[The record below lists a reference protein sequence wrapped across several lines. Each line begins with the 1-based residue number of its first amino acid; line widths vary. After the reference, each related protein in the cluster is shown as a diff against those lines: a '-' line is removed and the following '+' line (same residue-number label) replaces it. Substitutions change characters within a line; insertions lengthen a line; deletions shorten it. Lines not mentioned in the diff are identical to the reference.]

1 MVLQAGKK
9 QGQRKNKGKQW
20 LKRLK
25 NPRTL
30 WFLFSVARATYQIGK
45 WILETFPK
53 IFE

>member
-1 MVLQAGKK
+1 MVSSAGKK

-25 NPRTL
+25 KPRTL
-30 WFLFSVARATYQIGK
+30 WFLFSVARATYQVGK
-45 WILETFPK
+45 WVLEIFSR